1 MNSFSILLEALINDG
16 YSEKDAC
23 DLIVKFVEE
32 HLYEFFKDKKV
43 IYCNMKQTPYY
54 EKSPVMP
61 DVLLSDLVA
70 IFHPELMPADYEPTF
85 YRMLK

>member
-32 HLYEFFKDKKV
+32 HKQYDEIAKLIHELYINEIND
-43 IYCNMKQTPYY
+43 
-54 EKSPVMP
+54 
-61 DVLLSDLVA
+61 SDSWS
-70 IFHPELMPADYEPTF
+70 
-85 YRMLK
+85 